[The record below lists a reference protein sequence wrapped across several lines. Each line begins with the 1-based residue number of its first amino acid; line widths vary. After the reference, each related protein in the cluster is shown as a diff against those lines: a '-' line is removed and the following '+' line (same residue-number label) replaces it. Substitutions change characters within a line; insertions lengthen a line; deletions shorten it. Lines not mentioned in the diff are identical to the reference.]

1 MERLKIIKEL
11 NNVAN
16 ILEENG
22 RISEAS
28 QITNVLIK
36 IAQQAQSGN
45 GSTVQLTQP
54 APGQPATQNQTQLTP
69 EQIAANKEQAI
80 QSNKNYLNEMLKLR
94 DIAQYFLNRRQP
106 AEYTYDSRGY
116 VLILGNQNPMIG
128 KSIDDLI
135 QQIKQ
140 KYPSIEINTPSEP
153 ANNKVVDEIAKN
165 IASAADWPD
174 PENDPTITKAINEN
188 YLLGYNL
195 LGGTYYIQ
203 NKKNPSDVYDN
214 KDINVLKTLFG
225 TLGKFYKD
233 TKKTFPN
240 SLFNYKTNGKKDDGD
255 INEII
260 LEALRQDEGKKW
272 FWING
277 LYKNHPNF
285 EDIKRGFVQEYKR
298 RNPDSKISMDNPDDT
313 KNA

>member
-16 ILEENG
+16 ILEGNG

-45 GSTVQLTQP
+45 GSTVEPTQP
-54 APGQPATQNQTQLTP
+54 TPGQPAAQNQTQLTP
-69 EQIAANKEQAI
+69 EQIAANKEKAI

-94 DIAQYFLNRRQP
+94 EIAQYFLNQNIP
-106 AEYTYDSRGY
+106 TEYTYDSRGY
-116 VLILGNQNPMIG
+116 VIKIAGDTFIKPKIE
-128 KSIDDLI
+128 DLVA
-135 QQIKQ
+135 
-140 KYPSIEINTPSEP
+140 EINLKKKSNISVPGQP
-153 ANNKVVDEIAKN
+153 APNKFLDEIATN
-165 IASAADWPD
+165 IASAAYWPD
-174 PENDPTITKAINEN
+174 PEGDSSITKAINDK

-203 NKKNPSDVYDN
+203 NKTTPSDVIDS

-225 TLGKFYKD
+225 VLGKYYKD
-233 TKKTFPN
+233 NKNTFPD
-240 SLFNYKTNGKKDDGD
+240 SIFNFQTGKKVDGD

-260 LEALRQDEGKKW
+260 LEALRQDKGQKW
-272 FWING
+272 YWING
-277 LYKNHPNF
+277 TYKNHPNI

-298 RNPDSKISMDNPDDT
+298 RNPGSNISLDNT
-313 KNA
+313 QALNQA

>member
-1 MERLKIIKEL
+1 MDHVRIFKEL
-11 NNVAN
+11 HSLACL
-16 ILEENG
+16 LEDNG
-22 RISEAS
+22 KFIESS
-28 QITNVLIK
+28 KITNVMTR
-36 IAQQAQSGN
+36 IAQ
-45 GSTVQLTQP
+45 V
-54 APGQPATQNQTQLTP
+54 APGNPTPGNPPVGNPPVGNAGTGATVELK
-69 EQIAANKEQAI
+69 KEQLMQKAI
-80 QSNKNYLNEMLKLR
+80 DYNKNYLKEMLKLR

-106 AEYTYDSRGY
+106 AEFRYDSRGY

-225 TLGKFYKD
+225 VLGKYYKD
-233 TKKTFPN
+233 NKNTFPD
-240 SLFNYKTNGKKDDGD
+240 SLFNYKTDGKKEDGD